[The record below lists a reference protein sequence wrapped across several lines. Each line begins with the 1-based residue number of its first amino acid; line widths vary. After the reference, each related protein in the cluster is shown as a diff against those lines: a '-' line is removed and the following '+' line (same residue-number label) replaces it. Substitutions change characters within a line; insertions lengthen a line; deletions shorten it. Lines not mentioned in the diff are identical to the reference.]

1 MIKRNSYLERIIQLK
16 DNKKIKLI
24 VGLQR
29 VDKRFLLMNLYKDY
43 LIINGVNQE
52 QIINLSLDGIENVN
66 LRNAFTL
73 YEYIKKIINPNKKY
87 YIFID
92 EIQFV
97 KKLSNP
103 HTDSKDIITFVDVVL
118 GLNHLDNVDIYITGS
133 NSKMLSNDIIT
144 QMRGKSDLIM
154 VYSLAYEELVNNENI
169 ALVED
174 YLFYGRMPEIYANK
188 YNLNQKR
195 VFKKFI

>member
-16 DNKKIKLI
+16 DNKKIKII

-92 EIQFV
+92 EIQFM

-133 NSKMLSNDIIT
+133 NSKMLSNDILT

-188 YNLNQKR
+188 YNLNQK
-195 VFKKFI
+195 KSI

>member
-16 DNKKIKLI
+16 DNKKIKVI

-92 EIQFV
+92 EIQFM

-133 NSKMLSNDIIT
+133 NFKMLSNDILT

-188 YNLNQKR
+188 YNLNQK
-195 VFKKFI
+195 KSI

>member
-16 DNKKIKLI
+16 DNKKIKVI

-52 QIINLSLDGIENVN
+52 KIINLSLDGIENVN

-133 NSKMLSNDIIT
+133 NSKMLSNDILT

-188 YNLNQKR
+188 YNLNQK
-195 VFKKFI
+195 KSI

>member
-16 DNKKIKLI
+16 DNKKIKVI

-133 NSKMLSNDIIT
+133 NSKMLSNDILT

-188 YNLNQKR
+188 YNLNQK
-195 VFKKFI
+195 KSI

>member
-16 DNKKIKLI
+16 DNKKIKVI

-92 EIQFV
+92 EIQFM

-133 NSKMLSNDIIT
+133 NSKMLSNDILT

-188 YNLNQKR
+188 YNLNQK
-195 VFKKFI
+195 KSI